1 VERYH
6 DTTREDKIKCTAQR
20 ATCSSPKQLACG
32 INLSAQCR
40 CGRLDAGAIIHRCI
54 RASGSAVRRQA
65 SNKARHAC
73 VSACV
78 PLSVPNPGRQ
88 NFSFKY
94 KFTYRGVANVRGLIA
109 KLTEVGGSAHL
120 DSGYYGSIRK
130 ETKNSRKGE
139 KPARASFFAA
149 GLAKSQLGS

>member
-1 VERYH
+1 
-6 DTTREDKIKCTAQR
+6 
-20 ATCSSPKQLACG
+20 
-32 INLSAQCR
+32 
-40 CGRLDAGAIIHRCI
+40 
-54 RASGSAVRRQA
+54 
-65 SNKARHAC
+65 
-73 VSACV
+73 
-78 PLSVPNPGRQ
+78 VPNPGRQ